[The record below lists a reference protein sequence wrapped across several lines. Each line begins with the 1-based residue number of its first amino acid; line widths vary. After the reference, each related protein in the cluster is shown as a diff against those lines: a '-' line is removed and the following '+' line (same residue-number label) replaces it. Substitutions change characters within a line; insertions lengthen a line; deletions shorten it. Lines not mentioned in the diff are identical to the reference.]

1 LDDKTS
7 LKNLILSRFPS
18 DPKSLLICVS
28 AAFSAALAHS
38 LQTGEVSKKRLR
50 GSLDI
55 ALDWPKMYLSPPIR
69 FWIEWAC
76 SQGKRH
82 RFLVSGPFKISAN
95 LQFLIS
101 LPFGVFT
108 KNGVH

>member
-1 LDDKTS
+1 
-7 LKNLILSRFPS
+7 LSQFPS

-28 AAFSAALAHS
+28 AAFSAALA
-38 LQTGEVSKKRLR
+38 QGYPINEVSKKRLR

-69 FWIEWAC
+69 FRIEWAC

-82 RFLVSGPFKISAN
+82 RFLVSGPFRFLAN